1 MSDEFRMIVGHDGPG
16 YLLLRIEGLLDG
28 RSASQVL
35 ERCQSVVSQ
44 GRRLVLNLSGVTLV
58 TSSGIGA
65 LLALVEEH
73 GRQFGNVR
81 MAAPSSAVS
90 AVVRLL
96 NLDQFLAIDDTEE
109 QAVRA
114 AEAA

>member
-1 MSDEFRMIVGHDGPG
+1 MSVGHDGSDF
-16 YLLLRIEGLLDG
+16 LLLRIEGLLDG
-28 RSASQVL
+28 RSVSHVI
-35 ERCQSVVSQ
+35 ERCHSAAAQN
-44 GRRLVLNLSGVTLV
+44 RRLVLNLSGVTLV
-58 TSSGIGA
+58 TSSGIGG

-81 MAAPSSAVS
+81 IAAPSPAVS
-90 AVVRLL
+90 AVIEVL
-96 NLDQFLAIDDTEE
+96 NLDQFLVIDDTEE